1 MLKPVYDLIQLG
13 LEEYE
18 DNEFV
23 LDIVYDLK

>member
-18 DNEFV
+18 NNKFV
-23 LDIVYDLK
+23 LDIVHDLK